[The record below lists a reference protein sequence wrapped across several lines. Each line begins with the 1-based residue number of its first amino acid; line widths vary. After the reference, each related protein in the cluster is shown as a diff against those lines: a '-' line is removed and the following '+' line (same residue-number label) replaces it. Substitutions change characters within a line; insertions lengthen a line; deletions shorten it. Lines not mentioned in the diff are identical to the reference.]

1 MRWNGSSELKL
12 DVAWRKEL
20 SLVQKLTID
29 AGTIPGRYPFVKL
42 NVRDWQK
49 PRAILSSDE

>member
-20 SLVQKLTID
+20 SIAQKLTID
-29 AGTIPGRYPFVKL
+29 ALQFRAGTPL
-42 NVRDWQK
+42 
-49 PRAILSSDE
+49 